1 MLTYAG
7 YGFAKASILVLYMRI
22 FNVKKFRIWP
32 IIMLGVVGAWTVAF
46 FFASLFQCYPI
57 TPLIEPF
64 YGNKCVNT
72 VPLWYTGGSTD
83 IALDCIILAM
93 PVPMVMKLQLPPKQK
108 IGVICMFLTGTL

>member
-22 FNVKKFRIWP
+22 FNVRSFRIWP
-32 IIMLGVVGAWTVAF
+32 MSFLVIVAAWTVSF

-64 YGNKCVNT
+64 YKHNCVNT
-72 VPLWYTGGSTD
+72 VPLWYAGGISD
-83 IALDCIILAM
+83 IILDAIILAM
-93 PVPMVMKLQLPPKQK
+93 PVPMVLRLQLPQKQK
-108 IGVICMFLTGTL
+108 IGVICMFLTGAL